1 MNEKCCRFVLPYINL
16 FGGAVALLSRQY
28 KAING
33 MSNEYFGWGGE
44 DDDLFARL
52 EANYLEMCRF
62 APQTSQYHMA
72 TYTVQEK
79 G

>member
-1 MNEKCCRFVLPYINL
+1 MLSKQFK
-16 FGGAVALLSRQY
+16 AV
-28 KAING
+28 NG
-33 MSNEYFGWGGE
+33 MSNEYYGWGGE
-44 DDDLFARL
+44 DDDFYARL